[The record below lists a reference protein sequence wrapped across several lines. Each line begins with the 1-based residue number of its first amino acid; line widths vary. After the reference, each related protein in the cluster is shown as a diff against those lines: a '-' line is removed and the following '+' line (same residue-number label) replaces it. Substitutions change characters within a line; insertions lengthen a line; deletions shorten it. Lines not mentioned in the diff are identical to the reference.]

1 LEHACRHNLIF
12 DVGGHK
18 QAKAHNWVLIF
29 LVTNRQ
35 NIFGGHKQAKA
46 HNRFFLLVVISRQ
59 NIIGHKQAKTQ

>member
-1 LEHACRHNLIF
+1 
-12 DVGGHK
+12 
-18 QAKAHNWVLIF
+18 LIF